1 MMRFAVA
8 WFAAALSAGCQ
19 SAPEQYSYA
28 SLPGLTQTQQ
38 AELGN
43 LIAEAV
49 NLPQVQLAANAF
61 KDTHILVLE
70 PAVSSTPR
78 GQLATGRTTT
88 RPQTF
93 HLLSDGRNCL
103 LEHVNSGARYALSFG
118 CNPL

>member
-1 MMRFAVA
+1 MTRSVAAWLAV
-8 WFAAALSAGCQ
+8 ALSAGCQ
-19 SAPEQYSYA
+19 SAPAEFSYA
-28 SLPGLTQTQQ
+28 SLSGLTQAQQ

-61 KDTHILVLE
+61 NDTHVLVLE

-93 HLLSDGRNCL
+93 HLLSDGQNCL
-103 LEHVNSGARYALSFG
+103 LEHVNSGARYALSFS
-118 CNPL
+118 CSPL